1 MQDLKGFEKI
11 DVRLIDNS
19 IKAIGDDWMLITAY
33 DEDNKRVNA
42 MTASWGA
49 LGVLWNKPICIC
61 FVRPERHTFK
71 LMSEKKEISI
81 AFLGKEL
88 RDSYTVCG
96 RESGKDVDKLAKCGL
111 STTSIDG
118 ISVIAEAESALTC
131 RVLYEDDIKES
142 GFLDSSLLKNYA
154 SAGYHRVYICE
165 IIGAYK
171 KA

>member
-1 MQDLKGFEKI
+1 MQNFEKI
-11 DVRLIDNS
+11 DVKQIDNA

-33 DEDNKRVNA
+33 DADNNRVNA

-49 LGVLWNKPICIC
+49 LGVLWHKPICIC

-71 LMSEKKEISI
+71 LLEEKKELSI
-81 AFLGKEL
+81 AFLDKER
-88 RDSYTVCG
+88 RDNYIVCG
-96 RESGKDVDKLAKCGL
+96 RESGRDIDKLQKCGL
-111 STTSIDG
+111 TTVELDG
-118 ISVIAEAESALTC
+118 VSVIAEAATALTC

-142 GFLDSSLLKNYA
+142 GFLDASVLSHYA
-154 SAGYHRVYICE
+154 TAGYHKVYICE